1 MRRPIVSYIWQGQ
14 RSYFAAAFFAFVPL
28 APALAADPTTVVLGT
43 FGGLWQ
49 QTLEKALVPFENENN
64 VKIRF
69 VPGSSVDNTAR
80 VIAARNRPD
89 MDVVLGEELT
99 LGQGKAEGVWER
111 LDPSIVTHLSST
123 VQQARMPDDQGIAV
137 IIFRIG
143 MFYRTDVFQKNN
155 WAAPTS
161 WGDLVDKKHCHRAG
175 FNHPNVSHTY
185 FALMMLGGGKPDDV
199 LAGANRLAAI
209 KDCIDTLDPS
219 APKTLEK
226 VQLGEY
232 DIGVSVNSFIR
243 TLAKRGLAVR
253 FLAPKEG
260 AVLQPTTA
268 VVVKNA
274 PNPKL
279 AQMLVNEMLS
289 PRIQKILVEQM
300 NGSAVNKTIPVT
312 PEEIADGALD
322 PSTLT
327 SFAKI
332 DTEEILKNRRRYI
345 QEAVRALGH

>member
-1 MRRPIVSYIWQGQ
+1 MNCIVTKLRTI
-14 RSYFAAAFFAFVPL
+14 RNTAAAGALLTVASL
-28 APALAADPTTVVLGT
+28 APACAADPTTIVLGT

-49 QTLEKALVPFENENN
+49 QTLEKALVPFQDENN
-64 VKIRF
+64 VKVRF

-80 VIAARNRPD
+80 VIAARNAPE

-99 LGQGKAEGVWER
+99 LGQGKAEGVWEK
-111 LDPSIVTHLSST
+111 LDPAIVTHLKDT
-123 VQQARMPDDQGIAV
+123 VEQARMPDDQGVAV

-143 MFYRTDVFQKNN
+143 MFYRTDAFKKNN
-155 WAAPTS
+155 WPAPTS
-161 WGDLVDKKHCHRAG
+161 WGDLADRKYCHRAG

-199 LAGANRLAAI
+199 VAGAKRLAAI

-226 VQLGEY
+226 VQIGEY
-232 DIGVSVNSFIR
+232 DIGVSVDSFIR
-243 TLAKRGLAVR
+243 TLAKRGVPVR

-274 PNPKL
+274 PHPEL
-279 AQMLVNEMLS
+279 AQKLVNELLS
-289 PRIQKILVEQM
+289 PRMQKILSQQM
-300 NGSAVNKTIPVT
+300 NGASVNKTIPVSA
-312 PEEIADGALD
+312 EEIENGALD
-322 PSTLT
+322 PSTLGT
-327 SFAKI
+327 YARI
-332 DTEEILKNRRRYI
+332 QTEEILKHRRQYI
-345 QEAVRALGH
+345 QDAVRALGH